1 MERNQQE
8 NAGGGT
14 REGVL
19 VTIGGRS
26 YRLQG
31 DDPEELR
38 RLAAEVDRTIREIA
52 GDRASPDD
60 PRVVVLS
67 ALNVAAE
74 REDLRRAAVERIA
87 RLRERLATL
96 DARLAA
102 LEEAVVEGP
111 SLPGED

>member
-1 MERNQQE
+1 MENERQE
-8 NAGGGT
+8 GPG
-14 REGVL
+14 REKHRGVP
-19 VTIGGRS
+19 VAIGGRT

-38 RLAAEVDRTIREIA
+38 RLAEEVDRTIREIA
-52 GDRASPDD
+52 GDRASLDD

-74 REDLRRAAVERIA
+74 REDLRRAVVRGAG
-87 RLRERLATL
+87 RLRERLAAL
-96 DARLAA
+96 EARLAA
-102 LEEAVVEGP
+102 LEETVAEGP